1 MNTIPDLEYR
11 VPALSHE
18 ILEQMLDLLYHIV
31 PMTQAVAS
39 PDTEE
44 KTRQECLT
52 KIYENTLK
60 IGKCLLLLKQ
70 DADCADKQLKDL
82 IAYAKQG
89 TTVGLN

>member
-1 MNTIPDLEYR
+1 MSTIPDLEYSA
-11 VPALSHE
+11 PALSHE

-31 PMTQAVAS
+31 PMTKGAADPATS
-39 PDTEE
+39 EE
-44 KTRQECLT
+44 LRQECLAR
-52 KIYENTLK
+52 IYDNTLK

-89 TTVGLN
+89 PTVSLH